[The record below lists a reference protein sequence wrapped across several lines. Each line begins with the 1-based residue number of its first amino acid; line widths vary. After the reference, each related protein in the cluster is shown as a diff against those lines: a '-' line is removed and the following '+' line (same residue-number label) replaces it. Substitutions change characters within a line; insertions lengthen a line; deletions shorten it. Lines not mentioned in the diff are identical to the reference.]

1 MDRGVAEA
9 SRASKG
15 GSGALPL
22 TKDKIQWYKVT
33 ALVPKR
39 SFPETCKSESYRNL
53 MLNYFT
59 AKKIQYPKVLPV
71 LTI

>member
-22 TKDKIQWYKVT
+22 TKIQN
-33 ALVPKR
+33 
-39 SFPETCKSESYRNL
+39 SCKS
-53 MLNYFT
+53 
-59 AKKIQYPKVLPV
+59 QH
-71 LTI
+71 